1 VEIWEMGWGA
11 DVVGLADVSVHKNG
25 RPKLGVRSIFHFI
38 AESIRYEDP
47 SFVHATHL
55 ISVIRL

>member
-1 VEIWEMGWGA
+1 MGWGA
-11 DVVGLADVSVHKNG
+11 DVVGLADVLVHKNG